1 MYTASNVGGYFMVNK
16 FVLPFIIG
24 MMSVFGVGSIFGNR
38 GTTVKTYQNESTVER
53 SVKNV
58 ASETA
63 RDYSGETD
71 VEEGKL
77 TISTTSSTLTSMG
90 QSFSFTFAT
99 GGQGWQDTTKTY
111 LLAPDD
117 AEFSEYYANFLQL
130 TVEER
135 EEIAEKYENGEY
147 EPVHFNSYVFR
158 INGTANTHDIY
169 IPRSLTRNHI
179 FNLDVTRM
187 DINVVPDWTNINS
200 ITIPVEISE
209 IYSETFQ
216 DVPAGMVF
224 NVEAESK
231 PENWADDWN
240 HGATVNYGVEIPPA
254 KQEPL
259 STAGAEKYGDTKQN
273 YIIGWYP
280 KEGEQQ
286 PLTLEYKT
294 KNANG
299 ELSESKYFDFQPTSD
314 KSTYECV
321 GFELIDYTKILY
333 CDIPLNEG
341 EEVDFSSLMIH
352 NIYRAKT
359 NTAGASIA
367 EPDLAT
373 AYRLAPKQAFAKTYT
388 IDDFLHIKYEGLS
401 TFSGF
406 TSLDLNID
414 VSDANVYKDLKSN
427 YYNSHLKDLESG
439 KLHIRYRLT
448 SLTLCKFRVTYVS
461 GGEERTDEIKIVT
474 PVPQFKIEKQKN
486 NRVSFLFRNGAI
498 GNGFSAKSIRSVS
511 MVGLFVAVDLMGD
524 KSTVARSQA
533 ITRFGFMSI
542 MPHTP
547 NPSVFDVNAM
557 LILMGVIYVV
567 AYVGAGVGL
576 YFFLKNKYKNDEFR
590 RMKTKSYIKKAGL
603 GLGGSLIVLFAIVFI
618 IIRNTA
624 MNNAIVTFNPVD
636 AYIIILS
643 VLSVVIIGYFIK
655 YLVGAIKTNKERRRI
670 IKLKLNED
678 VEDDGTN

>member
-1 MYTASNVGGYFMVNK
+1 MYTANNVGGYFMVNK
-16 FVLPFIIG
+16 FVLPFILG

-38 GTTVKTYQNESTVER
+38 GTTVRTYQDAPVEAM
-53 SVKNV
+53 K
-58 ASETA
+58 AETA
-63 RDYSGETD
+63 RDYSSEAD
-71 VEEGKL
+71 VPDGKL

-99 GGQGWQDTTKTY
+99 GGQGWQDTTRTY

-117 AEFSEYYANFLQL
+117 ADFSDYYAKFLEL
-130 TVEER
+130 TVDER
-135 EEIAEKYENGEY
+135 EAITEQYENGEY
-147 EPVHFNSYVFR
+147 DPIHFSSYVFK
-158 INGTANTHDIY
+158 ISGTASVHNIY

-179 FNLDVTRM
+179 FNLDVLKM
-187 DINVVPDWTNINS
+187 GLNVVPDWTNITS
-200 ITIPVEISE
+200 ITIPVEITE

-216 DVPAGMVF
+216 NVPSDMVF

-231 PENWADDWN
+231 PDNWAEDWA
-240 HGATVNYGVEIPPA
+240 HGATIHYGVEFPEE

-259 STAGAEKYGDTKQN
+259 STAGAEKYGDTTQN
-273 YIIGWYP
+273 FIIGWYP
-280 KEGEQQ
+280 QEGEQR
-286 PLTLEYKT
+286 PLVLEYKV
-294 KNANG
+294 KNAAG
-299 ELSESKYFDFQPTSD
+299 ELSEVKYFDFSPSSD

-321 GFELIDYTKILY
+321 GYELIDYTKVIY

-341 EEVDFSSLMIH
+341 EEIEFSTLVMH
-352 NIYRAKT
+352 NIFRAKT
-359 NTAGASIA
+359 NTAGTAVA
-367 EPDLAT
+367 DPDFDD
-373 AYRLAPKQAFAKTYT
+373 AYRLAPKRAFAKTYT

-414 VSDANVYKDLKSN
+414 VSDENVYKDLKAN
-427 YYNSHLKDLESG
+427 YYYGHLTDIESG

-448 SLTLCKFRVTYVS
+448 SLTLCKFRLTYMS
-461 GGEERTDEIKIVT
+461 GGEERTDEVKIVT
-474 PVPQFKIEKQKN
+474 PVAQFKIEKQKGN
-486 NRVSFLFRNGAI
+486 KVSFLFKNSSI
-498 GNGFSAKSIRSVS
+498 GNGFNAKNIRSVS
-511 MVGLFVAVDLMGD
+511 MVGLYVAVDLMGE

-542 MPHTP
+542 MPYTES
-547 NPSVFDVNAM
+547 PSVFDVNLM
-557 LILMGVIYVV
+557 LVLIAVIYVV
-567 AYVGAGVGL
+567 AYAAATVGL

-590 RMKTKSYIKKAGL
+590 RMKTKPYIIKSAL
-603 GLGGSLIVLFAIVFI
+603 GLGGSMIVLFAIIFI

-624 MNNAIVTFNPVD
+624 MNNAIVVFNPVD

-643 VLSVVIIGYFIK
+643 VLSVIIIGYFIK
-655 YLVGAIKTNKERRRI
+655 YLVGVIKTAKERRRI